1 MKMLWVHRA
10 LRATVAPMTAAVPA
24 LILAVIAAPGSS
36 LAQSLDESL
45 IAAYDSNPTLLAA
58 RAELRSVNEGVP
70 QELSNYRP
78 SVFADGF
85 AGIQR
90 INVAGTDGPENTNP
104 LEAAV
109 NAEQPL
115 YRGGRTVAGVARA
128 ESEVAAQRAV
138 LRSVEQDVLLGAVT
152 AYMDVWRDQA
162 VLQLTINNEQVLARQ
177 LEATQDRFDVGELT
191 RTDVAQSEARLA
203 RATAQRIE
211 AEGNLTASRAVFQE
225 VVGFLPGT
233 LEAPPALEG
242 LPASERDVVG
252 AARDDNPA
260 VLSAR
265 FAEQAAR
272 HQVRVTTGELLPEVF
287 LTAELLHS
295 ENEFSDDS
303 EISQARVLAVVSIP
317 LYQQGFV
324 SSRVR
329 QAKQDASRRRVEIVE
344 ARRRVEQDAID
355 AWEALV
361 TARAQ
366 IRSFQS
372 EVRSSEIALEGVR
385 EENSVGQ
392 RTILDVLD
400 AEQELLDAQVRLVR
414 ARRDEVV
421 AAYRIQQVQGR
432 LTAAELGL
440 PVDVYDAEA
449 DYLAVRDRWFG
460 LDIPEE

>member
-1 MKMLWVHRA
+1 MFRA
-10 LRATVAPMTAAVPA
+10 RWALLATTIWACLSPSAAWSQEFFEA
-24 LILAVIAAPGSS
+24 LV
-36 LAQSLDESL
+36 
-45 IAAYDSNPTLLAA
+45 AAYQTNPTLLAQ
-58 RAELRSVNEGVP
+58 RANLRAVNEGVP

-78 SVFADGF
+78 FVSIESF
-85 AGIQR
+85 AGAQHVDR
-90 INVAGTDGPENTNP
+90 NGSDGSESTTPYQASVG
-104 LEAAV
+104 LA
-109 NAEQPL
+109 QPL

-242 LPASERDVVG
+242 LPASEQDVVG

>member
-1 MKMLWVHRA
+1 
-10 LRATVAPMTAAVPA
+10 
-24 LILAVIAAPGSS
+24 
-36 LAQSLDESL
+36 
-45 IAAYDSNPTLLAA
+45 
-58 RAELRSVNEGVP
+58 
-70 QELSNYRP
+70 
-78 SVFADGF
+78 
-85 AGIQR
+85 
-90 INVAGTDGPENTNP
+90 
-104 LEAAV
+104 
-109 NAEQPL
+109 
-115 YRGGRTVAGVARA
+115 
-128 ESEVAAQRAV
+128 
-138 LRSVEQDVLLGAVT
+138 
-152 AYMDVWRDQA
+152 
-162 VLQLTINNEQVLARQ
+162 
-177 LEATQDRFDVGELT
+177 
-191 RTDVAQSEARLA
+191 
-203 RATAQRIE
+203 
-211 AEGNLTASRAVFQE
+211 
-225 VVGFLPGT
+225 
-233 LEAPPALEG
+233 EG
-242 LPASERDVVG
+242 LPASEQDVVG

>member
-1 MKMLWVHRA
+1 MFRA
-10 LRATVAPMTAAVPA
+10 RWALLATTIWACLSPSAAWSQEFFEA
-24 LILAVIAAPGSS
+24 LV
-36 LAQSLDESL
+36 
-45 IAAYDSNPTLLAA
+45 AAYQTNPTLLAQ
-58 RAELRSVNEGVP
+58 RANLRAVNEGVP

-78 SVFADGF
+78 FVSIESF
-85 AGIQR
+85 AGAQHVDR
-90 INVAGTDGPENTNP
+90 NGSDGSESTTPYQASVG
-104 LEAAV
+104 LA
-109 NAEQPL
+109 QPL

-138 LRSVEQDVLLGAVT
+138 LRSVEQGVLLGAVT

-233 LEAPPALEG
+233 LDAPPALEG
-242 LPASERDVVG
+242 LPASEQDVVG

>member
-1 MKMLWVHRA
+1 
-10 LRATVAPMTAAVPA
+10 
-24 LILAVIAAPGSS
+24 
-36 LAQSLDESL
+36 
-45 IAAYDSNPTLLAA
+45 
-58 RAELRSVNEGVP
+58 
-70 QELSNYRP
+70 
-78 SVFADGF
+78 
-85 AGIQR
+85 
-90 INVAGTDGPENTNP
+90 
-104 LEAAV
+104 
-109 NAEQPL
+109 
-115 YRGGRTVAGVARA
+115 VARA
-128 ESEVAAQRAV
+128 ESEVDAGRAV

-162 VLQLTINNEQVLARQ
+162 VLQLNINNEQVLARQ

-191 RTDVAQSEARLA
+191 RTDIAQSEARLA

-233 LEAPPALEG
+233 LEAPPALGG
-242 LPASERDVVG
+242 LPANEQEVIA

-272 HQVRVTTGELLPEVF
+272 HQVRVATGELLPEVS
-287 LTAELLHS
+287 LTAEVLHS

-303 EISQARVLAVVSIP
+303 EITQARVLAVVSIP

-329 QAKQDASRRRVEIVE
+329 QAKQDASRRRVEINE

-355 AWEALV
+355 AWKELV
-361 TARAQ
+361 TARAE
-366 IRSFQS
+366 IRSFES
-372 EVRSSEIALEGVR
+372 EVRSQEIALEGVR
-385 EENSVGQ
+385 EENSVGA
-392 RTILDVLD
+392 RTVLDVLD
-400 AEQELLDAQVRLVR
+400 AEQELLDAQVRLVT
-414 ARRDEVV
+414 AQRDEVV
-421 AAYRIQQVQGR
+421 AAYRVQQVQGR
-432 LTAAELGL
+432 LTAAELEL
-440 PVDVYDAEA
+440 PVDVYNAEA

>member
-1 MKMLWVHRA
+1 M
-10 LRATVAPMTAAVPA
+10 LRARWALFATAVWACLMPSAAWPQDFFEA
-24 LILAVIAAPGSS
+24 LA
-36 LAQSLDESL
+36 
-45 IAAYDSNPTLLAA
+45 AAYQTNPTLLAQ
-58 RAELRSVNEGVP
+58 RANLRAVNEGVP

-78 SVFADGF
+78 FVSVESF
-85 AGIQR
+85 AGAQHIDR
-90 INVAGTDGPENTNP
+90 NGPDGSESTIPFQASVG
-104 LEAAV
+104 LA
-109 NAEQPL
+109 QPL

-128 ESEVAAQRAV
+128 ESEVNAQRAV
-138 LRSVEQDVLLGAVT
+138 LRSVEQGVLLGAVT

-272 HQVRVTTGELLPEVF
+272 HQVRVTTGELLPEVS

-366 IRSFQS
+366 IRSFES

-432 LTAAELGL
+432 LTAAQLGL
-440 PVDVYDAEA
+440 SVDVYDAEA
-449 DYLAVRDRWFG
+449 DYLVVRDRWFG
-460 LDIPEE
+460 LDVPEE